1 MKFNIGRINGH
12 YSIGITV
19 TNYYNQ
25 YRALIIDFLF
35 FYIEIVFRDYD
46 EVED

>member
-1 MKFNIGRINGH
+1 MKFDICRIKGH
-12 YSIGITV
+12 YSIGITI

-35 FYIEIVFRDYD
+35 GYIEIVFKDYNN
-46 EVED
+46 VED

>member
-1 MKFNIGRINGH
+1 MKFDIGRIKGQ

-19 TNYYNQ
+19 TNYFNQ

-35 FYIEIVFRDYD
+35 GYIEIVFRDYD
-46 EVED
+46 HVED